1 MLETIKEI
9 ICEYVEIEPEDITPE
24 SSLRY
29 DIGASSFDLMN
40 IAVAIEEKFDIKI
53 SNASLPKIKTVGDV
67 VEMLENKLGA
77 VAN

>member
-9 ICEYVEIEPEDITPE
+9 ICEYVEIDPEEITAE
-24 SSLRY
+24 SSMRY
-29 DIGASSFDLMN
+29 DLGASSFDLMN

-67 VEMLENKLGA
+67 VEMLENKLSTA
-77 VAN
+77 AN